1 MSIELINATFKRGPR
16 NPSQLL
22 VMVALA
28 DNANDQGVCWPRLT
42 LVARKSRVAPRTA
55 MRILERLEKDGWLT
69 IERRSM
75 PNTRNGRAL
84 PGLINTYQLNL
95 ERLLGSGDKLSRD
108 EISPD
113 KSSRDSLAC
122 ESAAEKPP
130 PTIGKPV
137 KRRLKT
143 AS

>member
-42 LVARKSRVAPRTA
+42 VVARKSRIAVRTA
-55 MRILERLEKDGWLT
+55 MRILERLEQDGWLT
-69 IERRSM
+69 IDRRSV
-75 PNTRNGRAL
+75 PNTRNGRSL

-95 ERLLGSGDKLSRD
+95 ERLLGLG
-108 EISPD
+108 D
-113 KSSRDSLAC
+113 KSSRDNLSPDTNSGDKVSPDNMAC
-122 ESAAEKPP
+122 ELIAEKPRK
-130 PTIGKPV
+130 TV
-137 KRRLKT
+137 QKRWK
-143 AS
+143 AG